1 MNIKLFEINT
11 LHFPKIQNVSLT
23 KRMTEA
29 LTVRVV
35 LIGDSQVGKTSL
47 IHRFVRSSFE
57 KQQKG
62 TIGAVFHTYEQQLN
76 GRQVVMQIWDT
87 AGQEKYRSLG
97 PIYYRNAAAGIAVFD
112 VTSKES
118 LPSLERWISEFK
130 KHTDNPL
137 LFIVGNKIDIDDS
150 IVIKLEE
157 AQEFATNHGAKCF
170 LTSAKTGENVKEM
183 FQSVF
188 DDLVKAGKIVSDKPL
203 KPEEAD
209 GASNGS
215 CC

>member
-1 MNIKLFEINT
+1 
-11 LHFPKIQNVSLT
+11 
-23 KRMTEA
+23 MTDS

-76 GRQVVMQIWDT
+76 GRQVIMQIWDT

-118 LPSLERWISEFK
+118 LPNLELWINEFR
-130 KHTDNPL
+130 KHTENPL
-137 LFIVGNKIDIDDS
+137 VYVVGNKIDLTDS
-150 IVIKLEE
+150 FEVTQEE
-157 AQEFATNHGAKCF
+157 IEKFAQDHNAKCF
-170 LTSAKTGENVKEM
+170 LTSAKTGEKVKEM

-188 DDLVKAGKIVSDKPL
+188 DDLVSAGKIVSENPS
-203 KPEEAD
+203 KPEEQNKE
-209 GASNGS
+209 GGG
-215 CC
+215 C

>member
-1 MNIKLFEINT
+1 
-11 LHFPKIQNVSLT
+11 
-23 KRMTEA
+23 MTES

-76 GRQVVMQIWDT
+76 GRQVIMQIWDT

-118 LPSLERWISEFK
+118 LPNLEIWINEFR
-130 KHTDNPL
+130 KHTENPL
-137 LFIVGNKIDIDDS
+137 LYVVGNKIDIDDS
-150 IVIKLEE
+150 IEISTAE
-157 AQEFATNHGAKCF
+157 AQKFADEHKAKCF

-183 FQSVF
+183 FQSVY
-188 DDLVKAGKIVSDKPL
+188 DDLVSAGKIVTEAPL
-203 KPEEAD
+203 KPEENAKEQ
-209 GASNGS
+209 GG

>member
-1 MNIKLFEINT
+1 
-11 LHFPKIQNVSLT
+11 
-23 KRMTEA
+23 MTES

-76 GRQVVMQIWDT
+76 GRQVIMQIWDT

-118 LPSLERWISEFK
+118 LPNLEIWINEFR

-137 LFIVGNKIDIDDS
+137 LYVVGNKIDIEDS
-150 IVIKLEE
+150 IEVSTAE
-157 AQEFATNHGAKCF
+157 AQKFADEHNAKCF
-170 LTSAKTGENVKEM
+170 LTSAKTGENVKEL
-183 FQSVF
+183 FQSVY
-188 DDLVKAGKIVSDKPL
+188 DDLVSAGKIVTESPL
-203 KPEEAD
+203 KPEEKSKEQ
-209 GASNGS
+209 GG

>member
-1 MNIKLFEINT
+1 
-11 LHFPKIQNVSLT
+11 
-23 KRMTEA
+23 MTES

-76 GRQVVMQIWDT
+76 GRQVIMQIWDT

-118 LPSLERWISEFK
+118 LPNLEIWINEFR
-130 KHTDNPL
+130 KHTENPL
-137 LFIVGNKIDIDDS
+137 LYVVGNKIDIDDS
-150 IVIKLEE
+150 IEISTAE
-157 AQEFATNHGAKCF
+157 AQKFADEHKAKCF

-183 FQSVF
+183 FQSVY
-188 DDLVKAGKIVSDKPL
+188 DDLVTAGKIVTEAPL
-203 KPEEAD
+203 KPEENTKD
-209 GASNGS
+209 QGG

>member
-1 MNIKLFEINT
+1 
-11 LHFPKIQNVSLT
+11 
-23 KRMTEA
+23 MTDS

-76 GRQVVMQIWDT
+76 GRQVIMQIWDT

-118 LPSLERWISEFK
+118 LPNLELWINEFR
-130 KHTDNPL
+130 KHTENPL
-137 LFIVGNKIDIDDS
+137 VYVVGNKIDLTDS
-150 IVIKLEE
+150 FEVTQEE
-157 AQEFATNHGAKCF
+157 IEQFAQDHNAKCF
-170 LTSAKTGENVKEM
+170 LTSAKTGEKVKEM

-188 DDLVKAGKIVSDKPL
+188 DDLVSAGKIVSENPS
-203 KPEEAD
+203 KPEEQNKE
-209 GASNGS
+209 GGG